1 LAEEGAS
8 MNYTILVICM
18 LLAILLGGTK
28 GEDKILI
35 SQYKYDSTQSVH
47 GFGFASLNQNL
58 ETKFSTLK
66 NTAHG
71 SGVYNS
77 ETTLKVHESV
87 YEQRSVTLKN
97 SSTFQI
103 ELIDSS
109 SMVYFVQPFNLSKSF
124 HAVPIRSLW
133 SQRTSTK
140 NYNDG
145 VSTDT
150 YIFNS
155 KTLKR
160 ELDVDILNKN
170 WYNNEYNGTGLSLT
184 TSFDGHGH
192 FGVLRDD
199 SKLKSVV
206 SLMDEDYIGSFTLTK
221 KIALE
226 DSFRNRTFERE
237 EEWLPCSCTSGLVD
251 FK

>member
-1 LAEEGAS
+1 
-8 MNYTILVICM
+8 MNYTILIICM
-18 LLAILLGGTK
+18 LLAVSMGGGIR
-28 GEDKILI
+28 GEDRISI
-35 SQYKYDSTQSVH
+35 SQYKYDSIQSVH

-77 ETTLKVHESV
+77 ETTSKIRESM

-97 SSTFQI
+97 SSSFQI

-109 SMVYFVQPFNLSKSF
+109 SMVYFAQPFNLSKSF
-124 HAVPIRSLW
+124 RTVPIRSLW

-160 ELDVDILNKN
+160 ELDVDILNKD
-170 WYNNEYNGTGLSLT
+170 WYNNEYNGTGVSLNA
-184 TSFDGHGH
+184 SFDGHGH
-192 FGVLRDD
+192 IGILRDGT
-199 SKLKSVV
+199 KLNGDV

-226 DSFRNRTFERE
+226 DSFRNRTFEME

-251 FK
+251 LN